1 MKILLLLENLGVEKT
16 TIFIETV
23 KALVERG
30 AEIHIV
36 IASQPEHY
44 VRESYYDEEPNV
56 RVDVLES
63 VDNRV
68 KAVGGLKE
76 LARKYKITERISWT
90 VFNFA
95 IQWRFWIRSKTNRKD
110 EDYIFETFLSPAMR
124 SFTPREQYDYIWTTD
139 EHSLLWAEWI
149 NKNSEVKYQIVHHSF
164 ELYWEHYSLP
174 AHKHWQYFKQYALTE
189 KARTILQRAE
199 IIIIQDEERWNVLCK
214 YTGLNREREKFLWPL
229 SIKDYPVNIR
239 DDIYQKMNI
248 ARNKKII
255 FYPTFIA
262 PERGNLELV
271 RMTQRLDSRFV
282 TVLHA
287 FTGIQNYYLTKIKDA
302 ILFPDKIVISITTLQ
317 YQQLVDMHSNVWCVF
332 LFYGEEDNN
341 NKYIVNASNKLVMA
355 LQAGKPVITTGNQTL
370 AKLCS
375 EYECGIALSG
385 WVEEE
390 FINAVRKLEQNYE
403 LYCKNARRCYEER
416 FNIKPYADEIY
427 NRLLTGI

>member
-1 MKILLLLENLGVEKT
+1 MKILFLLKNLGDEKT

-63 VDNRV
+63 VDDRTKV
-68 KAVGGLKE
+68 AGGLKE
-76 LARKYKITERISWT
+76 LARKYRITERISWT
-90 VFNFA
+90 VLNFA
-95 IQWRFWIRSKTNRKD
+95 IQWRFWIRSKTTRKD
-110 EDYIFETFLSPAMR
+110 EDYIFETFLSPVMR
-124 SFTPREQYDYIWTTD
+124 SFAPREQYDYIWTTD

-214 YTGLNREREKFLWPL
+214 YTGLDCKREKFLWPL
-229 SIKDYPVNIR
+229 SMKDYQVNIR

-248 ARNKKII
+248 GRNRKII

-287 FTGIQNYYLTKIKDA
+287 YTGIQNYYLTKIKDA
-302 ILFPDKIVISITTLQ
+302 ISFPDKIVISITTLQ
-317 YQQLVDMHSNVWCVF
+317 YQQLVDMHSDVWCVF
-332 LFYGEEDNN
+332 LYYGEEDNN

-355 LQAGKPVITTGNQTL
+355 LQAGKPVITIGNQTL

-375 EYECGIALSG
+375 EYGCGIALSG
-385 WVEEE
+385 WMEEE

-403 LYCKNARRCYEER
+403 LYCQNARRCYEER
-416 FNIKPYADEIY
+416 FNIKPYADEMY
-427 NRLLTGI
+427 NRLLDGI